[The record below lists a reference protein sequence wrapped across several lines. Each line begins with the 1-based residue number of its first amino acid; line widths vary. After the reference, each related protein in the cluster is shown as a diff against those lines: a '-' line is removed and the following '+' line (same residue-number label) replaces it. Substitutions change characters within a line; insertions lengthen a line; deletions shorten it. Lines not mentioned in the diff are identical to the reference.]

1 MNFVRAVGIDRG
13 DNLRKQAHNFICC
26 RALTESDNLL
36 SFCISFICLWE
47 VEMIALLIGILLIL
61 FAVFSVLP
69 FSWSLNWWSDVIQFL
84 KGGVPLI
91 AVFIGLISFFVGVA
105 DIKDKIESKKEE
117 EEEEEEKEEGEKE

>member
-1 MNFVRAVGIDRG
+1 
-13 DNLRKQAHNFICC
+13 
-26 RALTESDNLL
+26 
-36 SFCISFICLWE
+36 
-47 VEMIALLIGILLIL
+47 MIALLIGIILIL
-61 FAVFSVLP
+61 FAVYSVLP

-117 EEEEEEKEEGEKE
+117 EEEEAEEEEGEKEKPERD

>member
-1 MNFVRAVGIDRG
+1 
-13 DNLRKQAHNFICC
+13 
-26 RALTESDNLL
+26 
-36 SFCISFICLWE
+36 
-47 VEMIALLIGILLIL
+47 MIALLIGVLLIL
-61 FAVFSVLP
+61 FAVYSVLP

-117 EEEEEEKEEGEKE
+117 EEDEEEEEEEKEKEEEIKEKQDKD

>member
-1 MNFVRAVGIDRG
+1 
-13 DNLRKQAHNFICC
+13 
-26 RALTESDNLL
+26 
-36 SFCISFICLWE
+36 
-47 VEMIALLIGILLIL
+47 MIALLIGILLIL
-61 FAVFSVLP
+61 FAVYSVLP

-117 EEEEEEKEEGEKE
+117 EEEEEEEEGEKPSQDQD

>member
-1 MNFVRAVGIDRG
+1 
-13 DNLRKQAHNFICC
+13 
-26 RALTESDNLL
+26 
-36 SFCISFICLWE
+36 
-47 VEMIALLIGILLIL
+47 MIALLIGILLIL
-61 FAVFSVLP
+61 FAVYSVLP

-117 EEEEEEKEEGEKE
+117 EEDEEEEEAKEKQDKD

>member
-1 MNFVRAVGIDRG
+1 
-13 DNLRKQAHNFICC
+13 
-26 RALTESDNLL
+26 
-36 SFCISFICLWE
+36 
-47 VEMIALLIGILLIL
+47 MIALLIGILLIL
-61 FAVFSVLP
+61 FAVYSVLP

-117 EEEEEEKEEGEKE
+117 EEDEEAEEEKQDQD

>member
-1 MNFVRAVGIDRG
+1 
-13 DNLRKQAHNFICC
+13 
-26 RALTESDNLL
+26 
-36 SFCISFICLWE
+36 
-47 VEMIALLIGILLIL
+47 MIALLIGILLIL